1 VCEETCPGTVDV
13 VVKELRQI
21 LYEFDSYWVDF
32 EYLYVMELM
41 LIENDARRYVTEA
54 IKIEKEM
61 VLQEIREKAKGRVV
75 LDCEDYNDL
84 RTNIVDVIGK
94 INSVANVDGK
104 GRDDLTVDI
113 LIAAEGLSR
122 RMSSG

>member
-1 VCEETCPGTVDV
+1 
-13 VVKELRQI
+13 
-21 LYEFDSYWVDF
+21 
-32 EYLYVMELM
+32 MELM
-41 LIENDARRYVTEA
+41 LIEDDARRYVTEA

-61 VLQEIREKAKGRVV
+61 VLMEIREKAKGRIVI
-75 LDCEDYNDL
+75 DSNDYNDYRARL
-84 RTNIVDVIGK
+84 VNVLGK
-94 INSVANVDGK
+94 INSVANIDGR